1 MSWAPSGDRL
11 AYFVRTEKHRTLIL
25 QNAVNGKIEQRFPLP
40 QLDSPESPDMSPD
53 GRFIVFSALAGAVG
67 DIYLLNVETKELQ
80 NLTNDE
86 FADYAP
92 TYSPDGKYLVYM
104 SRISG
109 NDKLFRFDFDTKK
122 RTQLTF
128 GTHDDAAAQFLEDDT
143 LVFSSTATDP
153 AKPIEPDVARNGNI
167 YNLWTLNLKSGELRQ
182 YTDALTGNLSPVVL
196 RENVDESRVA
206 FVTYQKGEY
215 GVHTLVPK
223 EPVTTAA
230 TADFGAPG
238 PVIDFQAPLTH
249 TLVEENAKK
258 KGRFEKMFLDGRPPV
273 AVGVT
278 SGGNIFGGTQ
288 VTFSDVLGDQQFNV
302 FASSISQYR
311 TISGSYV
318 SLKRRFQFALQGY
331 SQSEFYYGAYAGTLY
346 DPGLGF
352 LDPDDAI
359 ATRTMRGGTAFGI
372 YPFNKYNRIEVFG
385 GVVNYQEEYDNE
397 ALQQYADAYQQQYYG
412 GSVFRNGTAVPIGA
426 SLVRE
431 TTIFREF
438 GPLAGDSIRAT
449 YTVSPKIGNSLENQT
464 VDVDG
469 RYYLR
474 LAGSGLLALR
484 AKGFTSWGQDP
495 NYFYFGGN
503 QELRG
508 YEYLEFAGN
517 KGWFANAELRFP
529 LVQAFLTPI
538 GVLGGIRGTFFAGIG
553 GARFDGVD
561 SQFST
566 DKDLSYQPIVGYT
579 FDATTQTFL
588 PVYGDEQTI
597 SGFRLVDGR
606 ASYGVGLQ
614 TFMLG
619 FPIHFDWSWKTL
631 FNKQWEDALFAYD
644 GGSSQFRR
652 AKFSVW
658 MGFDF

>member
-1 MSWAPSGDRL
+1 M
-11 AYFVRTEKHRTLIL
+11 Y
-25 QNAVNGKIEQRFPLP
+25 
-40 QLDSPESPDMSPD
+40 
-53 GRFIVFSALAGAVG
+53 
-67 DIYLLNVETKELQ
+67 
-80 NLTNDE
+80 
-86 FADYAP
+86 
-92 TYSPDGKYLVYM
+92 
-104 SRISG
+104 
-109 NDKLFRFDFDTKK
+109 
-122 RTQLTF
+122 
-128 GTHDDAAAQFLEDDT
+128 
-143 LVFSSTATDP
+143 
-153 AKPIEPDVARNGNI
+153 
-167 YNLWTLNLKSGELRQ
+167 
-182 YTDALTGNLSPVVL
+182 
-196 RENVDESRVA
+196 
-206 FVTYQKGEY
+206 
-215 GVHTLVPK
+215 
-223 EPVTTAA
+223 
-230 TADFGAPG
+230 
-238 PVIDFQAPLTH
+238 
-249 TLVEENAKK
+249 
-258 KGRFEKMFLDGRPPV
+258 LDGRPPV

-288 VTFSDVLGDQQFNV
+288 VTFSDVLGDQQFNI

-311 TISGSYV
+311 TISGSYI

-331 SQSEFYYGAYAGTLY
+331 TQSEFYYGAYAGTLY

-372 YPFNKYNRIEVFG
+372 YPFNKYNRVEVFG
-385 GVVNYQEEYDNE
+385 GVVNYEEEYDNE

-426 SLVRE
+426 SFVRE

-449 YTVSPKIGNSLENQT
+449 YSVSPKIGNSLQNQT

-517 KGWFANAELRFP
+517 NGWFANAELRFP

-553 GARFDGVD
+553 GAEFDGID
-561 SQFST
+561 YTFAT
-566 DKDLSYQPIVGYT
+566 DKDLPYSPIIGYT
-579 FDATTQTFL
+579 FDAATQSFL
-588 PVYGDEQTI
+588 PVYGEEQTI

-644 GGSSQFRR
+644 GGSSKFRR